1 MGSWERNTAF
11 SLAFAREAFKK
22 VSFELLR
29 HLDVLVYQFKE
40 VDCCLGGFGSFGSKA
55 LQKYTLVEILS
66 SPK

>member
-40 VDCCLGGFGSFGSKA
+40 VDCCLGVLA
-55 LQKYTLVEILS
+55 PLVLRHCRSIRLLKS
-66 SPK
+66 